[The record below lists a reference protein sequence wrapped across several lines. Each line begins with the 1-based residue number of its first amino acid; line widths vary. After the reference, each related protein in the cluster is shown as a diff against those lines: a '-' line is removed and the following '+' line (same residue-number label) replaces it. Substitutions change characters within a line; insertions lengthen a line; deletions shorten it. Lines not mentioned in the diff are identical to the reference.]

1 MSNES
6 ISTNKLTIGY
16 RDPHSEVRVQTD
28 LTFSLQTGEMVCMLG
43 PNGCGKS
50 TLLRTLAGL
59 QPAIE
64 GEFRIQNSDVSIQN
78 SDVRSQT
85 SKEVALVLTER
96 LSMDNTTVH
105 DVVAMGR
112 YPYTSFLGGLTDED
126 ERIIAES
133 LEKVGFKN
141 SDVRSQSSDVRNQ
154 NSDVRSQSSD
164 VRSQSSDVRSQSSD
178 VRNQSSDVAKTFFN
192 AHSDG
197 EKQRI
202 LIAKAL
208 AQQTPI
214 ILLDEP
220 TAHLD
225 LPHRIL
231 VLRLL
236 RQLAHEQGKTVLIS
250 THELDLAL
258 ALSDRILLMTPGKGV
273 QLDTAENLR
282 KSDAFT
288 RAFGMDIFHPL
299 GG

>member
-6 ISTNKLTIGY
+6 IITNNLCIGY
-16 RDPHSEVRVQTD
+16 RRSGSGADRQHETVVQKD
-28 LTFSLQTGEMVCMLG
+28 LTFSLLRGEMVCMLG

-59 QPAIE
+59 QPALA
-64 GEFRIQNSDVSIQN
+64 GEYTHSDTKHI
-78 SDVRSQT
+78 
-85 SKEVALVLTER
+85 ALVLTER
-96 LSMDNTTVH
+96 LSMENTTVH

-112 YPYTSFLGGLTDED
+112 YPYTSFLGGLTAED
-126 ERIIAES
+126 EVVIAEALRS
-133 LEKVGFKN
+133 VGFDKSN
-141 SDVRSQSSDVRNQ
+141 SEELDVSN
-154 NSDVRSQSSD
+154 
-164 VRSQSSDVRSQSSD
+164 
-178 VRNQSSDVAKTFFN
+178 TFFN

-231 VLRLL
+231 ILRLL
-236 RQLAHEQGKTVLIS
+236 RQLAHEQGKTILIS

-258 ALSDRILLMTPGKGV
+258 ALSDRILLMTPHQGI
-273 QLDTAENLR
+273 QLDTAENL
-282 KSDAFT
+282 KKANAFT
-288 RAFGMDIFHPL
+288 SAFGMDIFNPL
-299 GG
+299 GEK

>member
-1 MSNES
+1 
-6 ISTNKLTIGY
+6 
-16 RDPHSEVRVQTD
+16 
-28 LTFSLQTGEMVCMLG
+28 MLG

-59 QPAIE
+59 QPALG
-64 GEFRIQNSDVSIQN
+64 GEVKPNPDPSLKGREAAKQM
-78 SDVRSQT
+78 
-85 SKEVALVLTER
+85 ALVLTER

-126 ERIIAES
+126 ERIIEES
-133 LEKVGFKN
+133 LEKVGF
-141 SDVRSQSSDVRNQ
+141 Q
-154 NSDVRSQSSD
+154 NSE
-164 VRSQSSDVRSQSSD
+164 
-178 VRNQSSDVAKTFFN
+178 VAKTFFN

>member
-1 MSNES
+1 M
-6 ISTNKLTIGY
+6 
-16 RDPHSEVRVQTD
+16 QTD
-28 LTFSLQTGEMVCMLG
+28 LTFSLHAGEMVCMLG

-59 QPAIE
+59 QPALS
-64 GEFRIQNSDVSIQN
+64 GEYTHSDAKNI
-78 SDVRSQT
+78 
-85 SKEVALVLTER
+85 ALVLTER

-105 DVVAMGR
+105 DVVALGR
-112 YPYTSFLGGLTDED
+112 YPYSSFLDGLKKED
-126 ERIIAES
+126 EHIIEES
-133 LEKVGFKN
+133 LRQVGFADKQIAN
-141 SDVRSQSSDVRNQ
+141 
-154 NSDVRSQSSD
+154 
-164 VRSQSSDVRSQSSD
+164 
-178 VRNQSSDVAKTFFN
+178 TFFN

-231 VLRLL
+231 ILRLL
-236 RQLAHEQGKTVLIS
+236 RTLAHEQNKTILIS

-258 ALSDRILLMTPGKGV
+258 ALSDRILLMTPNKGIR
-273 QLDTAENLR
+273 LDTAENL
-282 KSDAFT
+282 KKTDAFT
-288 RAFGMDIFHPL
+288 SAFSMDIFNPL
-299 GG
+299 G

>member
-1 MSNES
+1 MSNVS

-16 RDPHSEVRVQTD
+16 GETVIQRD
-28 LTFSLQTGEMVCMLG
+28 LTFSLNAGEMVCMLG

-59 QPAIE
+59 QPALG
-64 GEFRIQNSDVSIQN
+64 GEYTHSDAKNI
-78 SDVRSQT
+78 
-85 SKEVALVLTER
+85 ALVLTER

-105 DVVAMGR
+105 DVVALGR
-112 YPYTSFLGGLTDED
+112 YPYSSFLDGLKKED
-126 ERIIAES
+126 EQIIEES
-133 LEKVGFKN
+133 LRQVGFADT
-141 SDVRSQSSDVRNQ
+141 S
-154 NSDVRSQSSD
+154 
-164 VRSQSSDVRSQSSD
+164 
-178 VRNQSSDVAKTFFN
+178 VAQTFFN

-231 VLRLL
+231 ILRLL
-236 RQLAHEQGKTVLIS
+236 RTLAHEQGKTILIS

-258 ALSDRILLMTPGKGV
+258 ALSDRILLMTPGLGI
-273 QLDTAENLR
+273 QLDIAENLR
-282 KSDAFT
+282 KTDAFT
-288 RAFGMDIFHPL
+288 SAFGMDIFNPL
-299 GG
+299 G

>member
-1 MSNES
+1 MSNVS
-6 ISTNKLTIGY
+6 ISTSNLQIGY
-16 RDPHSEVRVQTD
+16 SDQHSVVSVQTD
-28 LTFSLQTGEMVCMLG
+28 LTFSLYEGEMVCMLG

-59 QPAIE
+59 QPALS
-64 GEFRIQNSDVSIQN
+64 GEYTHCDAKNI
-78 SDVRSQT
+78 
-85 SKEVALVLTER
+85 ALVLTER
-96 LSMDNTTVH
+96 LSMENTTVH

-112 YPYTSFLGGLTDED
+112 YPYTSFLGGLTEED
-126 ERIIAES
+126 ERIITEALVS
-133 LEKVGFKN
+133 VGFEIT
-141 SDVRSQSSDVRNQ
+141 RSRDNEIT
-154 NSDVRSQSSD
+154 N
-164 VRSQSSDVRSQSSD
+164 
-178 VRNQSSDVAKTFFN
+178 TPFN

-231 VLRLL
+231 ILRLL
-236 RQLAHEQGKTVLIS
+236 RQLAHEQNKTVLIS

-258 ALSDRILLMTPGKGV
+258 ALSDRILLMTPGKGI
-273 QLDTAENLR
+273 QLDTAENL
-282 KSDAFT
+282 KKADAFT
-288 RAFGMDIFHPL
+288 SAFGMDIFSPL
-299 GG
+299 G

>member
-1 MSNES
+1 MSNVS
-6 ISTNKLTIGY
+6 ISTNKLSIGY
-16 RDPHSEVRVQTD
+16 SDQHSVVSVQTD
-28 LTFSLQTGEMVCMLG
+28 LTFSLYEGEMVCMLG

-59 QPAIE
+59 QPALS
-64 GEFRIQNSDVSIQN
+64 GVFSIQ
-78 SDVRSQT
+78 SSEF
-85 SKEVALVLTER
+85 SPEKAVALVLTER
-96 LSMDNTTVH
+96 LSMENTTVQ

-112 YPYTSFLGGLTDED
+112 YPYTSFLGGLTEED
-126 ERIIAES
+126 ERIITEA
-133 LEKVGFKN
+133 LEAVGFEH
-141 SDVRSQSSDVRNQ
+141 SAFSVQHS
-154 NSDVRSQSSD
+154 
-164 VRSQSSDVRSQSSD
+164 
-178 VRNQSSDVAKTFFN
+178 AFN

-231 VLRLL
+231 ILRLL

-273 QLDTAENLR
+273 QLDTAENL
-282 KSDAFT
+282 KKADAFT
-288 RAFGMDIFHPL
+288 SAFGMDIFDPL
-299 GG
+299 G

>member
-1 MSNES
+1 MSNVS

-16 RDPHSEVRVQTD
+16 RSSRQPSAVSHQKVVQRD
-28 LTFSLQTGEMVCMLG
+28 LTFSLLAGEMVCMLG

-59 QPAIE
+59 QPALQ
-64 GEFRIQNSDVSIQN
+64 GAFSLQHSAVSPEKSI
-78 SDVRSQT
+78 
-85 SKEVALVLTER
+85 ALVLTER
-96 LSMDNTTVH
+96 MSLDNTTVH
-105 DVVAMGR
+105 DVVALGR
-112 YPYTSFLGGLTDED
+112 YPYSSFLDGLTAED
-126 ERIIAES
+126 EAIIAQS
-133 LEKVGFKN
+133 LEQVGFSLSTFN
-141 SDVRSQSSDVRNQ
+141 FHLS
-154 NSDVRSQSSD
+154 
-164 VRSQSSDVRSQSSD
+164 
-178 VRNQSSDVAKTFFN
+178 FFN

-231 VLRLL
+231 ILRLL
-236 RQLAHEQGKTVLIS
+236 RQLAHEQGKTILIS

-258 ALSDRILLMTPGKGV
+258 ALSDRIMLMTPGRGIE
-273 QLDTAENLR
+273 LDTPEAL
-282 KSDAFT
+282 KKADAFT
-288 RAFGMDIFHPL
+288 PAFGMDIFNYSL
-299 GG
+299 

>member
-1 MSNES
+1 MSNVP

-16 RDPHSEVRVQTD
+16 KANSQKPIANSRNIVQRD
-28 LTFSLQTGEMVCMLG
+28 LTFSLNVGEMVCMLG

-59 QPAIE
+59 QPALN
-64 GEFRIQNSDVSIQN
+64 GEYTHCYAKNI
-78 SDVRSQT
+78 
-85 SKEVALVLTER
+85 ALVLTER
-96 LSMDNTTVH
+96 LSLENTTVH

-112 YPYTSFLGGLTDED
+112 YPYTSFLGGLTPED
-126 ERIIAES
+126 ETIIAEA
-133 LEKVGFKN
+133 LEQVGFN
-141 SDVRSQSSDVRNQ
+141 ENTEYRVQ
-154 NSDVRSQSSD
+154 NTDISR
-164 VRSQSSDVRSQSSD
+164 
-178 VRNQSSDVAKTFFN
+178 TFFN

-231 VLRLL
+231 ILRLL
-236 RQLAHEQGKTVLIS
+236 RTLAHEQNKTILIS

-258 ALSDRILLMTPGKGV
+258 ALSDRILLMTPGRGI
-273 QLDTAENLR
+273 QLDTATNL
-282 KSDAFT
+282 KKADAFT
-288 RAFGMDIFHPL
+288 SAFGMDIFNAL
-299 GG
+299 GEE

>member
-16 RDPHSEVRVQTD
+16 KPTSGSSLKGREEVVQSN
-28 LTFSLQTGEMVCMLG
+28 LTFSLQQGEMVCMLG

-64 GEFRIQNSDVSIQN
+64 GEFRIQSSEFRIQN
-78 SDVRSQT
+78 SDVRTQK

-126 ERIIAES
+126 ERIITES
-133 LEKVGFKN
+133 LEKVGFGL
-141 SDVRSQSSDVRNQ
+141 SASETSGLSAERSVLCQSIG
-154 NSDVRSQSSD
+154 RS
-164 VRSQSSDVRSQSSD
+164 
-178 VRNQSSDVAKTFFN
+178 FFN

-273 QLDTAENLR
+273 QLDTADAL
-282 KSDAFT
+282 KQSDAFT

>member
-1 MSNES
+1 
-6 ISTNKLTIGY
+6 
-16 RDPHSEVRVQTD
+16 
-28 LTFSLQTGEMVCMLG
+28 MVCMLG

-59 QPAIE
+59 QPPLSGTYSLSAE
-64 GEFRIQNSDVSIQN
+64 RSVSTKDGLSSVSEQ
-78 SDVRSQT
+78 SERSK
-85 SKEVALVLTER
+85 SIALVLTER
-96 LSMDNTTVH
+96 MSLENTTVH

-112 YPYTSFLGGLTDED
+112 YPYTSFLDGLTDED
-126 ERIIAES
+126 ERIIVES
-133 LEKVGFKN
+133 LQLVGFA
-141 SDVRSQSSDVRNQ
+141 SSGVAGRSGFGQPVVRS
-154 NSDVRSQSSD
+154 
-164 VRSQSSDVRSQSSD
+164 
-178 VRNQSSDVAKTFFN
+178 FFN

-231 VLRLL
+231 ILRLL
-236 RQLAHEQGKTVLIS
+236 RKLAHEQGKTILIS

-258 ALSDRILLMTPGKGV
+258 ALSDRILLMSPKAQGV
-273 QLDTAENLR
+273 QLDTAENL
-282 KSDAFT
+282 KKADAFT
-288 RAFGMDIFHPL
+288 SAFGMDIFNPL
-299 GG
+299 G

>member
-1 MSNES
+1 MSNVS

-16 RDPHSEVRVQTD
+16 GSTVVQRDLS
-28 LTFSLQTGEMVCMLG
+28 FSLNAGEMVCMLG

-59 QPAIE
+59 QPALS
-64 GEFRIQNSDVSIQN
+64 GEYTHSDAKNI
-78 SDVRSQT
+78 
-85 SKEVALVLTER
+85 ALVLTER

-105 DVVAMGR
+105 DVVALGR
-112 YPYTSFLGGLTDED
+112 YPYSSFLDGLKKED
-126 ERIIAES
+126 EAIIAKS
-133 LEKVGFKN
+133 LEQVGFN
-141 SDVRSQSSDVRNQ
+141 LSTFNFHLS
-154 NSDVRSQSSD
+154 
-164 VRSQSSDVRSQSSD
+164 
-178 VRNQSSDVAKTFFN
+178 FFN

-231 VLRLL
+231 ILRLL
-236 RQLAHEQGKTVLIS
+236 RQLAHEQNKTILIS

-258 ALSDRILLMTPGKGV
+258 ALSDRILLMTPGKGI
-273 QLDTAENLR
+273 QLDTAANL
-282 KSDAFT
+282 KKANAFT
-288 RAFGMDIFHPL
+288 SAFGMDIFNP
-299 GG
+299 GASFR

>member
-1 MSNES
+1 
-6 ISTNKLTIGY
+6 
-16 RDPHSEVRVQTD
+16 
-28 LTFSLQTGEMVCMLG
+28 
-43 PNGCGKS
+43 
-50 TLLRTLAGL
+50 
-59 QPAIE
+59 
-64 GEFRIQNSDVSIQN
+64 
-78 SDVRSQT
+78 
-85 SKEVALVLTER
+85 
-96 LSMDNTTVH
+96 MDNTTVH

-112 YPYTSFLGGLTDED
+112 YPYTSFLGGLSEQD

-133 LEKVGFKN
+133 LEAVGFDLLALN
-141 SDVRSQSSDVRNQ
+141 STLSP
-154 NSDVRSQSSD
+154 
-164 VRSQSSDVRSQSSD
+164 
-178 VRNQSSDVAKTFFN
+178 FN

-231 VLRLL
+231 ILRLL

-258 ALSDRILLMTPGKGV
+258 ALSDRILLMSPAGRGI
-273 QLDTAENLR
+273 QLDTPEAL
-282 KSDAFT
+282 KKADAFT
-288 RAFGMDIFHPL
+288 SAFGMDIFSPL
-299 GG
+299 G

>member
-1 MSNES
+1 MSSVS

-16 RDPHSEVRVQTD
+16 TSSRQHSAVSIQTVVQSD
-28 LTFSLQTGEMVCMLG
+28 LTFSLNEGEMVCMLG

-59 QPAIE
+59 QPPLS
-64 GEFRIQNSDVSIQN
+64 GEYKLTAKSPYLQIVPQG
-78 SDVRSQT
+78 
-85 SKEVALVLTER
+85 KEEPKAKSVALVLTEK

-112 YPYTSFLGGLTDED
+112 YPYTSFLGGLTPED
-126 ERIIAES
+126 ETIIAES
-133 LEKVGFKN
+133 LQQVGFDL
-141 SDVRSQSSDVRNQ
+141 S
-154 NSDVRSQSSD
+154 
-164 VRSQSSDVRSQSSD
+164 
-178 VRNQSSDVAKTFFN
+178 TFNFHLSPFN

-208 AQQTPI
+208 AQQTPV

-231 VLRLL
+231 ILRLL
-236 RQLAHEQGKTVLIS
+236 RRLAHEQGKTVLIS

-258 ALSDRILLMTPGKGV
+258 ALSDRILLMSKIDNRKSV
-273 QLDTAENLR
+273 IDNRSYYLDTADNLR
-282 KSDAFT
+282 QTDAFT
-288 RAFGMDIFHPL
+288 TAFGMDIFNPL
-299 GG
+299 N

>member
-1 MSNES
+1 
-6 ISTNKLTIGY
+6 
-16 RDPHSEVRVQTD
+16 
-28 LTFSLQTGEMVCMLG
+28 MVCMLG

-59 QPAIE
+59 QPALS
-64 GEFRIQNSDVSIQN
+64 GAFRIQHFAISPE
-78 SDVRSQT
+78 
-85 SKEVALVLTER
+85 KAVALVLTER
-96 LSMDNTTVH
+96 LSMDNTSVH

-112 YPYTSFLGGLTDED
+112 YPYTSFLGGLTEADEA
-126 ERIIAES
+126 IIEDS
-133 LEKVGFKN
+133 LRQVGFIGIPE
-141 SDVRSQSSDVRNQ
+141 SRDTDVS
-154 NSDVRSQSSD
+154 
-164 VRSQSSDVRSQSSD
+164 
-178 VRNQSSDVAKTFFN
+178 KTMFN

-231 VLRLL
+231 ILRLL
-236 RQLAHEQGKTVLIS
+236 RNLAHEQGKTVLIS

-258 ALSDRILLMTPGKGV
+258 ALSDRILLMTPGKGI
-273 QLDTAENLR
+273 QLDTAANL
-282 KSDAFT
+282 KKANAFT
-288 RAFGMDIFHPL
+288 SAFGMDIFDPL
-299 GG
+299 G

>member
-1 MSNES
+1 MSNVS

-16 RDPHSEVRVQTD
+16 GETLVQRD
-28 LTFSLQTGEMVCMLG
+28 LTFSLNAGEMVCMLG

-59 QPAIE
+59 QPPLS
-64 GEFRIQNSDVSIQN
+64 GEFSLTGEAGLTAERSNSAN
-78 SDVRSQT
+78 GLTAERS
-85 SKEVALVLTER
+85 KNIALVLTER
-96 LSMDNTTVH
+96 LSMENTTVH
-105 DVVAMGR
+105 DVVALGR
-112 YPYTSFLGGLTDED
+112 YPYTSFLGGLSDED
-126 ERIIAES
+126 EKIIAQS
-133 LEKVGFKN
+133 LEQVGFN
-141 SDVRSQSSDVRNQ
+141 LSVFNFHLS
-154 NSDVRSQSSD
+154 
-164 VRSQSSDVRSQSSD
+164 
-178 VRNQSSDVAKTFFN
+178 FFN

-236 RQLAHEQGKTVLIS
+236 RRLAHEQNKTILIS

-258 ALSDRILLMTPGKGV
+258 ALSDRILLMTPDRGI
-273 QLDTAENLR
+273 QLDTADHL
-282 KSDAFT
+282 KQSDAFT
-288 RAFGMDIFHPL
+288 SAFGMDIFNPL
-299 GG
+299 G

>member
-1 MSNES
+1 MSNVS
-6 ISTNKLTIGY
+6 ISTNSLTIGY
-16 RDPHSEVRVQTD
+16 RIASGTEYPVQTD
-28 LTFSLQTGEMVCMLG
+28 LNFSLHTGEMVCMLG

-59 QPAIE
+59 QPALS
-64 GEFRIQNSDVSIQN
+64 GEYKIQNSDRPEKS
-78 SDVRSQT
+78 
-85 SKEVALVLTER
+85 VALVLTER

-112 YPYTSFLGGLTDED
+112 YPYTSFLGGLSEQD

-133 LEKVGFKN
+133 LEAVGFDLLALN
-141 SDVRSQSSDVRNQ
+141 SSLSP
-154 NSDVRSQSSD
+154 
-164 VRSQSSDVRSQSSD
+164 
-178 VRNQSSDVAKTFFN
+178 FN

-231 VLRLL
+231 ILRLL

-258 ALSDRILLMTPGKGV
+258 ALSDRILLMSPAGRGI
-273 QLDTAENLR
+273 QLDTPEAL
-282 KSDAFT
+282 KKADAFT
-288 RAFGMDIFHPL
+288 SAFGMDIFSPL
-299 GG
+299 G

>member
-1 MSNES
+1 VQ
-6 ISTNKLTIGY
+6 
-16 RDPHSEVRVQTD
+16 RDLS
-28 LTFSLQTGEMVCMLG
+28 FSLYEGEMVCMLG

-59 QPAIE
+59 QPALA
-64 GEFRIQNSDVSIQN
+64 GESKVESRKSKVE
-78 SDVRSQT
+78 SQ
-85 SKEVALVLTER
+85 KAIALVLTER
-96 LSMDNTTVH
+96 LSLENTTVH

-126 ERIIAES
+126 EAIIAQS
-133 LEKVGFKN
+133 LQQVGFAP
-141 SDVRSQSSDVRNQ
+141 SHQGEGRGGATS
-154 NSDVRSQSSD
+154 
-164 VRSQSSDVRSQSSD
+164 
-178 VRNQSSDVAKTFFN
+178 FFN

-236 RQLAHEQGKTVLIS
+236 RQLAHEQGKTILIS

-258 ALSDRILLMTPGKGV
+258 ALSDRILLMSPKAQGV
-273 QLDTAENLR
+273 QLDTAENL
-282 KSDAFT
+282 KKADAFT
-288 RAFGMDIFHPL
+288 SAFGMDIFHYL
-299 GG
+299 

>member
-1 MSNES
+1 MVS
-6 ISTNKLTIGY
+6 
-16 RDPHSEVRVQTD
+16 RVQTD
-28 LTFSLQTGEMVCMLG
+28 LDFALEQGEMVCMLG

-59 QPAIE
+59 QPALS
-64 GEFRIQNSDVSIQN
+64 GEYIIRDSG
-78 SDVRSQT
+78 
-85 SKEVALVLTER
+85 SKVQDSKAIALVLTER

-105 DVVAMGR
+105 DVVALGR
-112 YPYTSFLGGLTDED
+112 YPYSSFLDGLKPED
-126 ERIIAES
+126 ETVINEALRQ
-133 LEKVGFKN
+133 VGFA
-141 SDVRSQSSDVRNQ
+141 DAQA
-154 NSDVRSQSSD
+154 
-164 VRSQSSDVRSQSSD
+164 
-178 VRNQSSDVAKTFFN
+178 VAKSFFN

-231 VLRLL
+231 ILRLL
-236 RQLAHEQGKTVLIS
+236 RQLAHEQKKTILIS

-258 ALSDRILLMTPGKGV
+258 ALSDRILLMTPQKGI
-273 QLDTAENLR
+273 QLDTAGNLR
-282 KSDAFT
+282 KTDAFT
-288 RAFGMDIFHPL
+288 SAFSMDIFHPL
-299 GG
+299 GEE